1 MQVWF
6 LKINIP
12 HEFLLFTLSGCHIT
26 VNKDKGGNLY
36 KILYKC
42 WKLAG
47 IIIFPKY
54 AKWLKLWDL
63 FALNRYR

>member
-12 HEFLLFTLSGCHIT
+12 HEFLLFTLPGCHIT

-47 IIIFPKY
+47 IIICPKY
-54 AKWLKLWDL
+54 A
-63 FALNRYR
+63 